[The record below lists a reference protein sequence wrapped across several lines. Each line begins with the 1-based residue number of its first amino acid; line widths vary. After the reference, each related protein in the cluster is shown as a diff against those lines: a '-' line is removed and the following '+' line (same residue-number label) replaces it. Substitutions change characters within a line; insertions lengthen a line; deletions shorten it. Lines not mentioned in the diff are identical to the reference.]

1 MKDQELTELET
12 ITYGKNI
19 LVPLPKSWTN
29 ADDKPLTFK
38 AKIKNNHLVLEG
50 PKISMGGKE

>member
-1 MKDQELTELET
+1 MRDQELTELET

-29 ADDKPLTFK
+29 ADNKPLTFK
-38 AKIKNNHLVLEG
+38 AKIKNNRLILEG
-50 PKISMGGKE
+50 PKISMEGKK